1 MATYTIRPI
10 PITKI
15 DNFAKPLMTYKM
27 GFGQSLSIVS
37 YIWYLESEEIKRNIL
52 VDAGSSAARYRQRG
66 FEAQEI
72 QSVEDGLNKVGLG
85 LSDIDMIIVTHLHH
99 DHIECAKEFDK
110 AEFVVQKMELE
121 SALNPHPALADPYIK
136 ELFEGLRFETANGDT
151 YIEEG
156 IELLLTPGHTLG
168 GQSVAIET
176 KKGKA
181 IITGLC
187 CVNENFNPPPE
198 VRDRLTVIPCGIH
211 GDALKAY
218 DSLLR
223 ISKAAD
229 IVIPLHEAT
238 FIDVDK
244 IPEV

>member
-10 PITKI
+10 PIAKI
-15 DNFAKPLMTYKM
+15 HNFPKSLMTYKM
-27 GFGQSLSIVS
+27 GFGESLSIVS
-37 YIWYLESEEIKRNIL
+37 YIWYLESEKIKKNIL
-52 VDAGSSAARYRQRG
+52 IDAGSSAARYRQRG

-72 QSVEDGLNKVGLG
+72 QSVKDGLNKLGLG

-99 DHIECAKEFDK
+99 DHIECAKQFNK
-110 AEFVVQKMELE
+110 AKFFVQKMELE
-121 SALNPHPALADPYIK
+121 SAFKPHPVLADPYIK
-136 ELFEGLRFETANGDT
+136 ELFEGLNFETINGDT

-156 IELLLTPGHTLG
+156 IELLFTPGHTLG
-168 GQSVAIET
+168 GQSVAIDT
-176 KKGKA
+176 NKGKA

-187 CVNENFNPPPE
+187 CVNDNFNPPPE
-198 VRDRLTVIPCGIH
+198 VREHLTVIPCGLH
-211 GDALKAY
+211 GDVLKAY

-229 IVIPLHEAT
+229 IVIPNHEAA
-238 FIDVDK
+238 FINLEK

>member
-1 MATYTIRPI
+1 MAIYTIRPI

-15 DNFAKPLMTYKM
+15 NNFDKSLMTYKM
-27 GFGQSLSIVS
+27 GFGQSISIVS
-37 YIWYLESEEIKRNIL
+37 YIWYLESEELKRNIL

-72 QSVEDGLNKVGLG
+72 QSVKDGLNKIGLG

-99 DHIECAKEFDK
+99 DHIECAKEFNNAK
-110 AEFVVQKMELE
+110 FIVQKMELE
-121 SALNPHPALADPYIK
+121 SAFKPHPVLADPYIK
-136 ELFEGLRFETANGDT
+136 ELFEDLSFEAVDGDT

-156 IELLLTPGHTLG
+156 IELLFTPGHTLG

-176 KKGKA
+176 NKGNA

-198 VRDRLTVIPCGIH
+198 VCDRLTVIPCGIH
-211 GDALKAY
+211 GDALKAH
-218 DSLLR
+218 DSLFR
-223 ISKAAD
+223 IRKVAD
-229 IVIPLHEAT
+229 IVIPLHEET
-238 FIDVDK
+238 FIDLDQ
-244 IPEV
+244 IP